1 MSSHPVAHRL
11 QVAAFTVLFSAEAFG
26 AEAILPVRAGV
37 IGYQDTVK
45 ICGTAN
51 APDWCPEHLRK
62 RQLNEPQ
69 LPDLISRIAPDNH
82 LLAKVLG
89 LKIIDMEAG
98 GRDIE

>member
-1 MSSHPVAHRL
+1 MSSHPVAHTL

-45 ICGTAN
+45 ICGAAV

-62 RQLNEPQ
+62 RTVNGPWLLGIVSKVN
-69 LPDLISRIAPDNH
+69 SGSH
-82 LLAKVLG
+82 LLAG
-89 LKIIDMEAG
+89 ISSFKIINIEAG
-98 GRDIE
+98 GQDIE